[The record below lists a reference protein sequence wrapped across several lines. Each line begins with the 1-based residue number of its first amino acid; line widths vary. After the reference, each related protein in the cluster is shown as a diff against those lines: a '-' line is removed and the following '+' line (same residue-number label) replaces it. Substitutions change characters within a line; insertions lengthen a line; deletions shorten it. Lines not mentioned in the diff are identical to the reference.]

1 MMAGNPLQAKHAPMP
16 PTLTA
21 YVPLPPAVCSPPAG
35 PGSPAA
41 SAPALCRT
49 SYAAADGK
57 GMPSATKESPARNPV
72 ELMTV
77 PLSEEVEGPALQQT
91 DPGVCPSTQHSDEA
105 HTSMACPFCR
115 LPVLYLSNI
124 LTDSRLND

>member
-1 MMAGNPLQAKHAPMP
+1 MP

-57 GMPSATKESPARNPV
+57 GMPSATEESPARNPV

-77 PLSEEVEGPALQQT
+77 PLSEEVEGPALQET
-91 DPGVCPSTQHSDEA
+91 DPGVYVP
-105 HTSMACPFCR
+105 
-115 LPVLYLSNI
+115 LPVLSTLMRHTLQWLALSAGSLFYYF
-124 LTDSRLND
+124 LTG